1 MSNIV
6 DTMDPDRVR
15 PEEFTAFIEISKGS
29 KMKYEIDEESGLIAV
44 DRILST
50 SMAYPWNYGLLPRTL
65 APDGDPLDVLVI
77 SSEPIIPGALA
88 KCRPIGVM
96 RMMDSGDRDD
106 KILAVMPKDPV
117 FKGYTDIAQLPKHIG
132 EEIQHFFSAYKAL
145 EGKKTE
151 VGGIEGPGAAMKLIA
166 ECLEAYKARRW
177 AVSPYPSLRG
187 PYAPS

>member
-6 DTMDPDRVR
+6 DTMDPKRVQ

-29 KMKYEIDEESGLIAV
+29 KMKYEVDEETGLIAV

-50 SMAYPWNYGLLPRTL
+50 STAYPWNYGLLPRTL
-65 APDGDPLDVLVI
+65 ALDGDPLDVLVI

-96 RMMDSGDRDD
+96 RMVDSGDQDD
-106 KILAVMPKDPV
+106 KILAVMPKDPTY
-117 FKGYTDIAQLPKHIG
+117 KEYTDIAQLPKHIG
-132 EEIQHFFSAYKAL
+132 EEIQHFFSVYKAL

-151 VGGIEGPGAAMKLIA
+151 VGKIEGPEAAKKLIA
-166 ECLEAYKARRW
+166 DCLAAYKAKQ
-177 AVSPYPSLRG
+177 
-187 PYAPS
+187 

>member
-1 MSNIV
+1 MANIV
-6 DTMDPDRVR
+6 DTMSDSRIS
-15 PEEFTAFIEISKGS
+15 PEEFVAFIEISKGS

-50 SMAYPWNYGLLPRTL
+50 STAYPWNYGLVPRTV

-96 RMMDSGDRDD
+96 RMVDSGDQDD
-106 KILAVMPKDPV
+106 KILCVMPKDPV
-117 FKGYTDIAQLPKHIG
+117 YKGYTDIAQLPEHIG
-132 EEIQHFFSAYKAL
+132 KEIQHFFSVYKAL

-151 VGGIEGPGAAMKLIA
+151 VGGIEGPEAAKQTVKACI
-166 ECLEAYKARRW
+166 EAYKAKH
-177 AVSPYPSLRG
+177 
-187 PYAPS
+187 